1 VGVELFEEGDVH
13 LGFPA
18 VVDARE
24 APAACVKANQLSSW
38 LRLTLGNLDD
48 RFLSAVTVLAT
59 HLLTEALRLHIAF
72 PGHRLLLF
80 TPNSLFHNHSLRVRV
95 DFQLLGDECLLP
107 NREVFVPEHT

>member
-1 VGVELFEEGDVH
+1 MGVELFEEGDVH

-72 PGHRLLLF
+72 PGHRLLL
-80 TPNSLFHNHSLRVRV
+80 TPNSLFHNHS
-95 DFQLLGDECLLP
+95 
-107 NREVFVPEHT
+107 